1 MPVIDASVYVSLA
14 NAADRHHERC
24 LEWFESSLHVAEPLA
39 APGLLLVE
47 VTAAIRR
54 LTGISKLARL
64 VTSDIQEIGRLEL
77 YPLTAARSEAAA
89 DLAATVGV
97 RGADAVYLALAKE
110 LGETLVTLDR
120 QQLDRGRGSVDVRKP
135 A

>member
-14 NAADRHHERC
+14 NAADRHHELC

-54 LTGISKLARL
+54 LTGSSKLARL